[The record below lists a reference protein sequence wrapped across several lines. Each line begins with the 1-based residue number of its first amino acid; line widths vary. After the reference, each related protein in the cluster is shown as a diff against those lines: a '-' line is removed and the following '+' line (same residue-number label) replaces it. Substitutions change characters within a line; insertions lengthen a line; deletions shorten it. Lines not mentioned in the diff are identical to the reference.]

1 MIKYVA
7 GKIVKRLNATGAHF
21 LIKAIGEITS
31 EVDVFSQFDIHSIS
45 KLFSV
50 EQKPKS
56 VISSEAAEGE
66 SVRAILIR

>member
-31 EVDVFSQFDIHSIS
+31 KVDVFRQFDIHSIS
-45 KLFSV
+45 NLFSV
-50 EQKPKS
+50 EQKPEL
-56 VISSEAAEGE
+56 VISLEATEGE
-66 SVRAILIR
+66 SVGALLR